1 LDAKRKLRILEDDEF
16 ENLMKRALQ
25 GDKNAINEVRKLRA
39 PLDQRARD
47 GDAEAVRRLKR
58 IDDLLKQYP
67 ESGSNDADSR
77 AAKEEGAKG
86 VSVIDDNQSD
96 LSLMMVKSSAL
107 QNFGKQ
113 AE

>member
-1 LDAKRKLRILEDDEF
+1 
-16 ENLMKRALQ
+16 MKRGLQ
-25 GDKNAINEVRKLRA
+25 GDKNAINALRKLR
-39 PLDQRARD
+39 PTLDQRARD

-58 IDDLLKQYP
+58 LDDLLKQYP

-77 AAKEEGAKG
+77 AGKDDGANQSKG
-86 VSVIDDNQSD
+86 VIDDNQSD

>member
-1 LDAKRKLRILEDDEF
+1 
-16 ENLMKRALQ
+16 MKRALQ

-77 AAKEEGAKG
+77 AAKDEKSEGAKG
-86 VSVIDDNQSD
+86 VIDDNQSD

>member
-1 LDAKRKLRILEDDEF
+1 
-16 ENLMKRALQ
+16 MKRGLQ
-25 GDKNAINEVRKLRA
+25 GDKNAITALRKLRPA
-39 PLDQRARD
+39 LDRRAGD
-47 GDAEAVRRLKR
+47 GDAEAARRLKR
-58 IDDLLKQYP
+58 LDDLLKQYP

-77 AAKEEGAKG
+77 AAKDDGAKG
-86 VSVIDDNQSD
+86 VIDDNQSD

>member
-1 LDAKRKLRILEDDEF
+1 LEDDEF
-16 ENLMKRALQ
+16 ESLMKRGLQ
-25 GDKNAINEVRKLRA
+25 GDKNAINALRKLRHA
-39 PLDQRARD
+39 LDQRAKD

-58 IDDLLKQYP
+58 LDDLLKQYP

-77 AAKEEGAKG
+77 AAKEDGTKG

-107 QNFGKQ
+107 
-113 AE
+113 